1 MQQIFFIFVIILY
14 IFATFCCNNVLGVK
28 ELSKEEGDNCMQLL
42 SEVSSIRRGEIFDEA
57 WMSMNRMERAEVMES
72 IARVEGEVLSA
83 DEILQ
88 LTLAGSNERIIAS
101 KNEIVSCTSSL
112 LVHSL
117 EKIWNFLPEEEKEEI
132 LYEIASAL

>member
-1 MQQIFFIFVIILY
+1 M
-14 IFATFCCNNVLGVK
+14 LGVK
-28 ELSKEEGDNCMQLL
+28 ELSKKEGDNCMQLL
-42 SEVSSIRRGEIFDEA
+42 TEVSSSRRGEIFDKA
-57 WMSMNRMERAEVMES
+57 WMSMNRMERAEVMEN